1 MNFFSS
7 SLNWSTK
14 LLRLLGACALV
25 AMMLVTCLD
34 VVLRAFGHPVVWAVD
49 MTQFFAVIVL
59 ACALPVTQME
69 RGHVGVDL
77 FVLKMTPRNQ
87 ALMDSLT
94 SFVSMVLFAVV
105 SWQMWI
111 YARELSTKGEVSM
124 TVQIPKAPF
133 IYLVAVCFGLLCL
146 VLFSDLVQNIRK
158 AVKE

>member
-7 SLNWSTK
+7 SLNWFTK

-59 ACALPVTQME
+59 ACALPVTQVE

-77 FVLKMTPRNQ
+77 LVLKMTPRNQ

-94 SFVSMVLFAVV
+94 SFVSTVLFAVV

-133 IYLVAVCFGLLCL
+133 IYLVSVCFALLSL
-146 VLFSDLVQNIRK
+146 VLLSDLVQNIRK